1 MQMRCKSYMYL
12 ICKWPVYGSYMTN
25 PQFLQPT
32 YTGLIRD
39 IYGTYKGHIRNLQ
52 GTYKSLSYIP
62 YKPHIG
68 ETVVP
73 GIFLFFDKMHI
84 HNR

>member
-1 MQMRCKSYMYL
+1 MRCKSYMCL
-12 ICKWPVYGSYMTN
+12 ICVWPVYGSYMVSTVNSYN
-25 PQFLQPT
+25 PR
-32 YTGLIRD
+32 IRD
-39 IYGTYKGHIRNLQ
+39 LQ
-52 GTYKSLSYIP
+52 WTYKSLPYIP

-73 GIFLFFDKMHI
+73 GKYLLFDKMHI

>member
-1 MQMRCKSYMYL
+1 MGD
-12 ICKWPVYGSYMTN
+12 IWEVYGRYMGAIW
-25 PQFLQPT
+25 LQQSILT
-32 YTGLIRD
+32 THL
-39 IYGTYKGHIRNLQ
+39 YGTYKGHIRNLQ

-73 GIFLFFDKMHI
+73 GIFVFFDKMHI

>member
-1 MQMRCKSYMYL
+1 MDF
-12 ICKWPVYGSYMTN
+12 ICKRDVGHICTLYVYGQYMGDIW
-25 PQFLQPT
+25 LQRSIHT
-32 YTGLIRD
+32 TH

-52 GTYKSLSYIP
+52 GTYKSLPYIP

-73 GIFLFFDKMHI
+73 GKY
-84 HNR
+84 